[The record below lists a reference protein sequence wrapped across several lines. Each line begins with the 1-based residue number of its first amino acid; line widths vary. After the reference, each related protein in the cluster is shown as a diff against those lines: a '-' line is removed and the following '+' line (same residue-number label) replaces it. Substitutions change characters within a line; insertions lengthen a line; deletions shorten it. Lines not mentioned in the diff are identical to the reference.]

1 MINRPSG
8 AEIAVALGISTP
20 RVSQLKRRGMPVDS
34 VEAAAAWYRSRVDQV
49 RAAGQRLSRGGG
61 AVAAAESLPAA
72 SPPEHDAALSE
83 RLVRAA
89 EALAESVAGAIG
101 RPEFDTVSLP
111 LRLILQEI
119 PARHR
124 HLVALDAALWTALC
138 RPVLDAV
145 RAGGDWDQ
153 PATRPAPVTAADAA
167 ELSSFWY
174 QVAACEVWLSDA
186 PSPVE
191 RALAGEDGGDDA

>member
-34 VEAAAAWYRSRVDQV
+34 LAAAAAWYRSRVDQV

-61 AVAAAESLPAA
+61 AVAAPEPLPAP
-72 SPPEHDAALSE
+72 SPPEHDAALAE

-89 EALAESVAGAIG
+89 EALAESVAGDVG
-101 RPEFDTVSLP
+101 RPGFDAASLS

-119 PARHR
+119 PARYR
-124 HLVALDAALWTALC
+124 PLVALPAAVWTALC
-138 RPVLDAV
+138 RPVLDAMSPGV
-145 RAGGDWDQ
+145 DWDQ
-153 PATRPAPVTAADAA
+153 PATRPAPLADAEAA
-167 ELSSFWY
+167 ELWAFWY
-174 QVAACEVWLSDA
+174 AVAAGEVWLTGE
-186 PSPVE
+186 PPPVE
-191 RALAGEDGGDDA
+191 RALAALDDEGRT